1 MANMGCTVRAFDLY
15 VDSKEDEFLG
25 HPNIT
30 FSYVGLS
37 NVKGRI
43 EICMKTKIYETI
55 FLVLLVTS
63 LCNNNHFKKSDKPL
77 SYYEKPS
84 S

>member
-43 EICMKTKIYETI
+43 QIGVMAETYIMLISSEKIYDAFSFSKEL
-55 FLVLLVTS
+55 FMNLRMTS
-63 LCNNNHFKKSDKPL
+63 F
-77 SYYEKPS
+77 
-84 S
+84 

>member
-1 MANMGCTVRAFDLY
+1 VIKFHETGECLVYSFGVGEDFSFELAMANMGCTVRAFDLY
-15 VDSKEDEFLG
+15 VDSKEEEFLG

-43 EICMKTKIYETI
+43 EICMMAKT
-55 FLVLLVTS
+55 
-63 LCNNNHFKKSDKPL
+63 
-77 SYYEKPS
+77 
-84 S
+84 